1 MHILDL
7 TSNEMLDNIDD
18 TSYKKSNYNLIL
30 CTPDELKS
38 LKDTLEIDE
47 VTFDECLEFDDSMKL
62 DIFEKYDFI
71 SLNTYQLDKRTLLLE
86 EINMYLSDKFI
97 LIVVKED
104 HFLYDYIKDLMSNKR
119 FINSNP
125 TVVLY
130 RVNYLIF
137 KKIMLNGFENL
148 ELIEDMILE
157 MEDNIMNGTSDKN
170 ISDINEIRN
179 LTRIIV
185 KNTRP
190 LLYIG
195 DRILKEDIRYMKS
208 SKMKKHGISLENLQ
222 NIDFGIDKL
231 YSFAI
236 STRELADRLL
246 DIYSS
251 QVAEKTNSLITK
263 LTILTGIASPLTI
276 ITGIYGMN
284 FKYMPELNNHYSYFI
299 TLLIMLAIV
308 IVSLIT
314 LKIKKI
320 L

>member
-18 TSYKKSNYNLIL
+18 TSYNKSNYNLIL
-30 CTPDELKS
+30 CTPNELKS

-71 SLNTYQLDKRTLLLE
+71 SLNTYQLNERTLILE

-104 HFLYDYIKDLMSNKR
+104 HFLYDYIKDLMNNRR

-125 TVVLY
+125 IVVLY

-195 DRILKEDIRYMKS
+195 DRILKEDIRYMKTA
-208 SKMKKHGISLENLQ
+208 KIKKHSISLENLQ

-236 STRELADRLL
+236 STRELADKLL

-284 FKYMPELNNHYSYFI
+284 FKYMPELNYHYSYFI
-299 TLLIMLAIV
+299 TLLVMLIIV
-308 IVSLIT
+308 IVSLVI

-320 L
+320 F